1 MSLDTQLFTALAGL
15 VGGRV
20 YPDVAP
26 ELAPLPFVTYQSVG
40 GEAVNFLDT
49 ATLPS
54 QRNARVQINV
64 WAATRA
70 AASALAAAVED
81 TLRSSPTLRA
91 TVLGAASNTVDA
103 DLKLRGTLQDFSIW
117 YA

>member
-1 MSLDTQLFTALAGL
+1 
-15 VGGRV
+15 
-20 YPDVAP
+20 VAP
-26 ELAPLPFVTYQSVG
+26 ELAPLPFVTYQAVG
-40 GEAVNFLDT
+40 GEATNFMDT

-54 QRNARVQINV
+54 QSNARIQINT
-64 WAATRA
+64 WATTRA
-70 AASALAAAVED
+70 GATALAASVEA

-91 TVLGAASNTVDA
+91 TVLGAAQATVDA